1 MEGKQRRPLLIHWE
15 QFSRETILWFFFL
28 LQCSHDRF
36 KWHQC
41 NGLVQWRS
49 QMIKD
54 PNSGTIK
61 ADWVV
66 VEIRPRLT
74 NTSNERRDRLW
85 AMSDKKGETLEH
97 YPGIWSGSLNNK
109 PTARIQMSRVIPGKQ
124 ACPPWWVGW
133 WKEKF
138 PWNTSRLIS
147 SDLMTFQENGGFRN
161 TQSWFCVQ
169 SKVRLPNKGSQTDLN
184 FCCYWFWRMRTTIQ
198 ESQQRSKG

>member
-1 MEGKQRRPLLIHWE
+1 MRRKANREDLCWFIEDNFLEKPSSGSF
-15 QFSRETILWFFFL
+15 FSWNAHMT
-28 LQCSHDRF
+28 CSHDT
-36 KWHQC
+36 
-41 NGLVQWRS
+41 NGLVQWTS

-54 PNSGTIK
+54 PSSGTIE

-97 YPGIWSGSLNNK
+97 YPRIWSGSLNNK

-133 WKEKF
+133 WKEYF

-147 SDLMTFQENGGFRN
+147 LELMTF
-161 TQSWFCVQ
+161 WAICVQ
-169 SKVRLPNKGSQTDLN
+169 VHSKVRLPNNGRGITNWIELFAAIDSEEWEQQMIRVNKGQKVKW
-184 FCCYWFWRMRTTIQ
+184 Y
-198 ESQQRSKG
+198 

>member
-1 MEGKQRRPLLIHWE
+1 MRWKANREDLCWFIEKQY
-15 QFSRETILWFFFL
+15 SRETILWFFFL
-28 LQCSHDRF
+28 TWQVT
-36 KWHQC
+36 
-41 NGLVQWRS
+41 NGQVQWTS

-54 PNSGTIK
+54 PNSGTIE

-97 YPGIWSGSLNNK
+97 YPRIWSGSLNNK

-133 WKEKF
+133 WKEYF

-147 SDLMTFQENGGFRN
+147 LELMTF
-161 TQSWFCVQ
+161 WAICVQ
-169 SKVRLPNKGSQTDLN
+169 VHSKVRLPNNGRGITNWIELFAAIDSEEWEQQMIRVNKGQKVKW
-184 FCCYWFWRMRTTIQ
+184 Y
-198 ESQQRSKG
+198 